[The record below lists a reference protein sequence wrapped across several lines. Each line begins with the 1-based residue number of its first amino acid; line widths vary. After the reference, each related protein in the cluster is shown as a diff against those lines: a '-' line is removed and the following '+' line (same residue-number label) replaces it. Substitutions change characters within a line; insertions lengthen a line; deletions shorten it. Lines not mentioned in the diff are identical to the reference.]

1 MSCNEPSEA
10 IAGETGAAAVDQG
23 QQTLPTTI
31 AESGEL
37 QDGSDSNSRELEPGE
52 LLTPPHQQQQQQQ
65 TQSQTLQPQSQG
77 NASPVLK
84 KMLTKDVRNKA
95 LRKLTQ
101 IDTENGEEK
110 EQAMLELEAI
120 RRKQAGAAAPLEN
133 GNVPASPTATPAPAA
148 GEAEADDSEGLYSD
162 TDSSTDEQKRVED
175 VQQARKEKQAEA
187 AAAAAAP
194 AQQPVPH
201 HPFLGINP
209 MRFHLRPRFDMP
221 PMGFMHRMPRGGMRG
236 MRPQFYSRPPG
247 QMRCATP
254 RGPTPPFASTPSSA
268 CNGQQGA
275 VKTSPDAYGPALPP
289 GQGQGQPK
297 QSELM

>member
-1 MSCNEPSEA
+1 MSCNEASEA
-10 IAGETGAAAVDQG
+10 IAGEAGAAAVDQG
-23 QQTLPTTI
+23 QQTMI

-52 LLTPPHQQQQQQQ
+52 LLTPPHQQQSQPLQQ
-65 TQSQTLQPQSQG
+65 QSQG

-110 EQAMLELEAI
+110 VQTMLELEAI
-120 RRKQAGAAAPLEN
+120 RRKEASVAPPQEN
-133 GNVPASPTATPAPAA
+133 GDVSASPTTAAASAPAA

-194 AQQPVPH
+194 SQPPVPH

-236 MRPQFYSRPPG
+236 MRPPFYSRPPG

-268 CNGQQGA
+268 CNGQQGP

>member
-1 MSCNEPSEA
+1 MSCNEASEA
-10 IAGETGAAAVDQG
+10 IAGAAAVDQG
-23 QQTLPTTI
+23 QQTLPTMI

-52 LLTPPHQQQQQQQ
+52 LLTPPHQL
-65 TQSQTLQPQSQG
+65 QSQSLQQQSQG

-110 EQAMLELEAI
+110 VQAMLELEAI
-120 RRKQAGAAAPLEN
+120 RRKQAAVAPPLEN
-133 GNVPASPTATPAPAA
+133 GNVSATPTTAAAAA

-194 AQQPVPH
+194 SQPPVPH

-268 CNGQQGA
+268 CNGQQGS